1 MEAADISSPE
11 GQVPPSSMLPPPRA
25 DAGGV
30 AERAAWRE
38 RQAEADRRARRRAA
52 LVILAASSALL
63 GVAAYLEP
71 NPAGLA
77 THRQLNLP
85 PCGWVVGFGIPC
97 PTCGMTTAFAAAA
110 EGRLI
115 MSFLAQPL
123 GFVLAVL
130 TASTAVVSA
139 FVAVTGSAV
148 GGLFL
153 RLVTPRVGW
162 FAVGALALA
171 WVYKVIAYRMTL

>member
-1 MEAADISSPE
+1 MVVFAA
-11 GQVPPSSMLPPPRA
+11 
-25 DAGGV
+25 
-30 AERAAWRE
+30 AA
-38 RQAEADRRARRRAA
+38 
-52 LVILAASSALL
+52 ALL

-71 NPAGLA
+71 NASGLA

-110 EGRLI
+110 EGRLV

-123 GFVLAVL
+123 GFLLAVL
-130 TASTAVVSA
+130 TAGTAVVSA

-162 FAVGALALA
+162 ITIAALAAA
-171 WVYKVIAYRMTL
+171 WIYKIIDFRQTL